1 MFEIITLCAASAYLL
16 FVGLFLETSNIRSLI
31 IFKFTPIVIAMIL
44 AYISTEMWRVLEQ
57 VPS

>member
-16 FVGLFLETSNIRSLI
+16 FVGLFLETSNVRSLI
-31 IFKFTPIVIAMIL
+31 IFKLTPIIL
-44 AYISTEMWRVLEQ
+44 AMVLAFISTELWRALEQ